1 MPWGAAAAAAA
12 TVAGSVISSN
22 ANKSAAQTSANA
34 QLEAAGL
41 SAEAQKF
48 RPVGITTGFGTSRFG
63 RGPDGY
69 LESAGYELT
78 PQLQELRNR
87 LLTGSTNYD
96 FFDIRNQTAPFT
108 AAAQGLFGLGGQLL
122 PTSVSRTA
130 SPEALALQQR
140 YQQAATGLAPTDLNM
155 AASPEAQA
163 LSAQLRGLSQQVT
176 PTSYDP
182 TAAAQQYFEQ
192 QRALLE
198 PSRQAQLAQTRSS
211 LFGSGRGGL
220 GVTTAT
226 GGAPT
231 SPELQAYYNSIA
243 QQDRALA
250 AQSTDVA
257 RQRLAQDI
265 ALGTQLG
272 GTALTTQQQAEDIAR
287 QRTLGNLQASLGYG
301 GQGIATGL
309 AGEDVARQRFAQ
321 DLALGTGL
329 FGTAGQFLGQIPQLQ
344 TEYLGPLQTQ
354 IGLAA
359 EIERLGQ
366 TPLDIGAQLGGRSA
380 TAGANV
386 GQSLL
391 TGGLGAARTLQAA
404 NQYSV
409 PGGLLTGFGQQFG
422 GQNSLSNLYNNI
434 RYGSGNVYGG
444 AGTGTVPTASSGFES
459 WESPYIS

>member
-22 ANKSAAQTSANA
+22 ANKSAAQTSADA
-34 QLEAAGL
+34 QLEAARL

-63 RGPDGY
+63 MGPDGY

-78 PQLQELRNR
+78 PELQAIRNR
-87 LLTGSTNYD
+87 LLSGAGAYN
-96 FFDIRNQTAPFT
+96 FDIGGQLAPFT
-108 AAAQGLFGLGGQLL
+108 SAAQGLFRLGGELL
-122 PTSVSRTA
+122 PTDISRTA

-140 YQQAATGLAPTDLNM
+140 YAQAASGLAPTDLSM
-155 AASPEAQA
+155 AASPEAMA
-163 LSAQLRGLSQQVT
+163 LSQQLRGLSQQVT

-192 QRALLE
+192 QRSLLE
-198 PSRQAQLAQTRSS
+198 PSRQAQLSQTRGR
-211 LFGSGRGGL
+211 LFSTGRGGL

-231 SPELQAYYNSIA
+231 SPELQAYYNAIA
-243 QQDRALA
+243 QQDAALA
-250 AQSTDVA
+250 ARSTDVA
-257 RQRLAQDI
+257 RQRLAEDI

-272 GTALTTQQQAEDIAR
+272 GTALTTQQRAEDIAR

-301 GQGIATGL
+301 GQAIATGL

-329 FGTAGQFLGQIPQLQ
+329 FGTGGQLLGQVPQLQ
-344 TEYLGPLQTQ
+344 TAYLGPLQTQ

-409 PGGLLTGFGQQFG
+409 PGALLTGFGQQLSG
-422 GQNSLSNLYNNI
+422 TAQQQSLGNWFNNLM
-434 RYGSGNVYGG
+434 YGSENVYGG
-444 AGTGTVPTASSGFES
+444 AGRGTVPTTVTRDWTSME
-459 WESPYIS
+459 

>member
-22 ANKSAAQTSANA
+22 ASRSAAQTSANA
-34 QLEAAGL
+34 QLEAARL

-63 RGPDGY
+63 MGPEGY

-78 PQLQELRNR
+78 PELQAIRNR
-87 LLTGSTNYD
+87 LLSSSGAYN
-96 FFDIRNQTAPFT
+96 FDIGGQLAPLT
-108 AAAQGLFGLGGQLL
+108 SAAQGLFGLGGQLL

-140 YQQAATGLAPTDLNM
+140 YQQAAAGLAPTDLSM
-155 AASPEAQA
+155 AASPEAMA
-163 LSAQLRGLSQQVT
+163 LSQQLRGLSQQVT

-182 TAAAQQYFEQ
+182 TAAAQQYFQ
-192 QRALLE
+192 QQQALLE
-198 PSRQAQLAQTRSS
+198 PSRQAQLAQTRGR
-211 LFGSGRGGL
+211 LFGTGRGGL

-226 GGAPT
+226 GGAST
-231 SPELQAYYNSIA
+231 SPELQAYYNAIA
-243 QQDRALA
+243 QQDAALA
-250 AQSTDVA
+250 ARSTDVA
-257 RQRLAQDI
+257 RQRLAEDI

-272 GTALTTQQQAEDIAR
+272 GTALTTQQRAEDIAR

-301 GQGIATGL
+301 GQAIATGL

-329 FGTAGQFLGQIPQLQ
+329 FGTGGQLLEQVPQLQ
-344 TEYLGPLQTQ
+344 TAYLGPLQTQ

-409 PGGLLTGFGQQFG
+409 PGALLTGFGQQLSG
-422 GQNSLSNLYNNI
+422 TAQQQSLGNLFTNL
-434 RYGSGNVYGG
+434 RYGSENVYGG
-444 AGTGTVPTASSGFES
+444 AGRGTVPTSITADTWS
-459 WESPYIS
+459 WGE